1 VYFIDAEKILQ
12 MKGLI
17 DVIAGKSF
25 ENKKEEDEYMH
36 SVGSSYLQ
44 ESLNNEEVDSFNNYI
59 TEKEK
64 IVEL

>member
-1 VYFIDAEKILQ
+1 